1 MLAVPLTPDEV
12 PHVWDKVKPI
22 IDKALK
28 NTVGEQTSHDILVK
42 LVKQQNILFI
52 GVEADEIMSALVG
65 EIMIYPQKRVFHI
78 TIWANKTGHDYE
90 QWIQLWDV
98 IEDFARLQDCTLIS
112 AWTRKGLAKKLNWT
126 HEYSVVTKEL

>member
-1 MLAVPLTPDEV
+1 MLAVPLKPEEV
-12 PHVWDKVKPI
+12 PQVWDKVKPI

-28 NTVGEQTSHDILVK
+28 YTVGEQTSHDILVK
-42 LVKQQNILFI
+42 LVKQENILFI
-52 GVEADEIMSALVG
+52 GVEADEIMSELVG
-65 EIMIYPQKRVFHI
+65 EVMIYPQKRIFHI
-78 TIWANKTGHDYE
+78 TILSNNTGHDYE